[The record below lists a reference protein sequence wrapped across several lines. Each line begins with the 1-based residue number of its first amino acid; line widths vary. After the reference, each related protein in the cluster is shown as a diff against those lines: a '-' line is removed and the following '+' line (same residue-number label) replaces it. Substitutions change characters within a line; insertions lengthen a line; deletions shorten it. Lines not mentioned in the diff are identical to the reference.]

1 MLLHLK
7 LLKPAKTLLSDAK
20 NITTSYLTAYLKKK
34 RKKTCLKQASP
45 TAWMHAHQFFYLWF
59 SRHLIRVGCRLNSF
73 HNVTQK
79 HKMHSVTHVSYNGWQ
94 RNVPWNCVLELCS
107 AHSSVNNRH
116 WQLYDDITI
125 ANFHFLHSSCYT
137 SWCSCCTKSNCL
149 YIHDSSRVLQ
159 WQELLITNYRK
170 HLCLHLTC
178 YCNAAV
184 PVICMPEIK

>member
-20 NITTSYLTAYLKKK
+20 NITTSYLTASLKKK
-34 RKKTCLKQASP
+34 KKTCLKQASP
-45 TAWMHAHQFFYLWF
+45 TAWMPCTPIFLSLVQP
-59 SRHLIRVGCRLNSF
+59 SSDTCRMPAKF
-73 HNVTQK
+73 IPQCHPKT
-79 HKMHSVTHVSYNGWQ
+79 HSVTHVSYNGWQ
-94 RNVPWNCVLELCS
+94 RTVPWNCVLELCS

-149 YIHDSSRVLQ
+149 YVHDSSRVLQ